1 MKAQTL
7 AYICNH
13 KDGHVKLFMEEP
25 ASPMWESSDLVL
37 RHEAQAEIDAL
48 KADNAALHAECDR
61 LTRYIGKVPAKE
73 AEAAYD
79 LIDRY
84 LRNNLDDPEYTTMSA
99 ALEACYRTLLC
110 PQNDRLTAMLEPQK
124 VLSAEEVTEEGP
136 YFHRVPDGK
145 WELVKVTAWKGAL
158 STEWGM
164 YLFGDEEDE
173 ELYGDFIG
181 PIRMPEV

>member
-1 MKAQTL
+1 MKAKTI

-13 KDGHVKLFMEEP
+13 KDGRVKLFMEAP

-48 KADNAALHAECDR
+48 KAENEVLHAECDR
-61 LTRYIGKVPAKE
+61 LTNLLQWEQGRRERIGTHGDECWKWGPAHYE
-73 AEAAYD
+73 CASREIER
-79 LIDRY
+79 L
-84 LRNNLDDPEYTTMSA
+84 TTM
-99 ALEACYRTLLC
+99 LG
-110 PQNDRLTAMLEPQK
+110 PQK
-124 VLSAEEVTEEGP
+124 PMSAEEITEEGP

-181 PIRMPEV
+181 PIKMPEVHG